1 MTNYIL
7 KILELIGIE
16 NRDDKCYLKVIFTFE
31 ETIEILLEVDSETA
45 GNLKRIVEFDGKSKY
60 RLSFKSFY
68 DNSANKYLGVIIK
81 SFKDNSEI
89 FYFQC
94 SEEYISKLNVIKD
107 MKTIDDLDKLF
118 YISKESTLLND
129 EIKDNNPIIAKN
141 KNLKL
146 SHVLTAITGFLL
158 ILVLSYFSQFHLNK
172 AYFNEEVL
180 AESIN
185 TSTIENQE
193 WQYEPINYYNS
204 TFNYIEKNIF
214 KIQELEE
221 EAPTEYSSDINDD
234 LGFIELED
242 YLVYNLPE
250 GKVALTF
257 DDGPSQYTKEI
268 IDILKEYKVGAT
280 FFLVGYNVR
289 KYPDYAKYIHSNGYS
304 IGSHSMSHLDM
315 SKLSYEKQKNELI
328 SSINI
333 LKETIDE
340 DISLFRP
347 PYGSFNKQLENL
359 VISQECKIV
368 LWNNDPEDWK
378 TRDADKIFESIKNSN
393 TSGAIILLHESQAV
407 IDSLPRII
415 EYLQGQNLEIVNL
428 K

>member
-1 MTNYIL
+1 MLWIRITQKKELLIGLRQVFL
-7 KILELIGIE
+7 KKIKMKKELIKKEQQLQEKNKEIRELE
-16 NRDDKCYLKVIFTFE
+16 NSLTNKQMSYE
-31 ETIEILLEVDSETA
+31 QLLEDYKEFQENA
-45 GNLKRIVEFDGKSKY
+45 NMEYERI
-60 RLSFKSFY
+60 
-68 DNSANKYLGVIIK
+68 SA
-81 SFKDNSEI
+81 
-89 FYFQC
+89 Q
-94 SEEYISKLNVIKD
+94 
-107 MKTIDDLDKLF
+107 
-118 YISKESTLLND
+118 KESTLLND

-340 DISLFRP
+340 DISLFKP

>member
-1 MTNYIL
+1 
-7 KILELIGIE
+7 
-16 NRDDKCYLKVIFTFE
+16 
-31 ETIEILLEVDSETA
+31 
-45 GNLKRIVEFDGKSKY
+45 
-60 RLSFKSFY
+60 
-68 DNSANKYLGVIIK
+68 
-81 SFKDNSEI
+81 
-89 FYFQC
+89 
-94 SEEYISKLNVIKD
+94 
-107 MKTIDDLDKLF
+107 
-118 YISKESTLLND
+118 
-129 EIKDNNPIIAKN
+129 
-141 KNLKL
+141 
-146 SHVLTAITGFLL
+146 
-158 ILVLSYFSQFHLNK
+158 
-172 AYFNEEVL
+172 
-180 AESIN
+180 
-185 TSTIENQE
+185 
-193 WQYEPINYYNS
+193 
-204 TFNYIEKNIF
+204 
-214 KIQELEE
+214 
-221 EAPTEYSSDINDD
+221 
-234 LGFIELED
+234 
-242 YLVYNLPE
+242 
-250 GKVALTF
+250 
-257 DDGPSQYTKEI
+257 
-268 IDILKEYKVGAT
+268 LKEYKVGAT

>member
-1 MTNYIL
+1 MLWIRITQKKELLIGLRQVFL
-7 KILELIGIE
+7 KKIKMKKELIKKEQQLQEKNKEIRELE
-16 NRDDKCYLKVIFTFE
+16 NSLTNKQMSYE
-31 ETIEILLEVDSETA
+31 QLLEDYKEFQENA
-45 GNLKRIVEFDGKSKY
+45 NMEYERI
-60 RLSFKSFY
+60 
-68 DNSANKYLGVIIK
+68 SA
-81 SFKDNSEI
+81 
-89 FYFQC
+89 Q
-94 SEEYISKLNVIKD
+94 
-107 MKTIDDLDKLF
+107 
-118 YISKESTLLND
+118 KESTLLND

-146 SHVLTAITGFLL
+146 PHVLTAITGFLL